1 MNFFKKLLTQ
11 SVETAPEV
19 VEEVTDNGIISGL
32 VSTVVNWAANVGVKI
47 IIALIILA
55 VTFKIITKLAR
66 KIEKLGDKPTHDKT
80 LMRVLAY
87 MVSIGGKCLV
97 AVSLIGYLGIDT
109 SGITALIASLGVCF
123 GLAVNGAVAN
133 IAGGVLI
140 IVTRPFKVDDFIE
153 ALGVSGTVTDIHM
166 VSTKIVTPDNK
177 VIYLP
182 NGSLANG
189 NIINYSEKSERRVD
203 LTFSIAYENNFET
216 AKAIIADI
224 CAKHELILQEKGV
237 TIRVSAHSQSSIDI
251 KTMVW
256 TKSSDYWTVNF
267 DLLEAVKKE
276 FDEKGISI
284 PYNQLDVHLK
294 SDSAN

>member
-11 SVETAPEV
+11 DVGVAPEEV
-19 VEEVTDNGIISGL
+19 VQPTENGLLGGLIS
-32 VSTVVNWAANVGVKI
+32 TIVNWAANVGVKI
-47 IIALIILA
+47 VIALVILA
-55 VTFKIITKLAR
+55 VTFKIISKIAR
-66 KIEKLGDKPTHDKT
+66 KIEKAGDKPNHDKT

-87 MVSIGGKCLV
+87 IVSIGGKCLI
-97 AVSLIGYLGIDT
+97 AVCLIGYLGIDT
-109 SGITALIASLGVCF
+109 SGITALIASFGVCF

-153 ALGVSGTVTDIHM
+153 AQGVSGTVTDIHM

-177 VIYLP
+177 VIYIP
-182 NGSLANG
+182 NGSLANA

-203 LTFSIAYENNFET
+203 LVFSIAYENNFET

-224 CAKHELILQEKGV
+224 CAKHELILQDKGV
-237 TIRVSAHSQSSIDI
+237 TIRVSAHSESSIDI
-251 KTMVW
+251 KAMVW

-267 DLLEAVKKE
+267 DLLEMVKKE
-276 FDEKGISI
+276 FDEKGIAI
-284 PYNQLDVHLK
+284 PYNQLDVHVK
-294 SDSAN
+294 ND